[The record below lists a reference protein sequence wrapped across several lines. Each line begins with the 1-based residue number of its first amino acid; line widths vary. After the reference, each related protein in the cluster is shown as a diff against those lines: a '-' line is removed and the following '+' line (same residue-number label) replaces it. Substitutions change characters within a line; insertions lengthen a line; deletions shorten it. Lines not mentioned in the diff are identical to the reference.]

1 LKKGNN
7 SLAASI
13 PTLPGG
19 PLKGG
24 GKKSP
29 QVYILRYYRNSEI
42 STPFLLFNI
51 SIYHPHISDKPV
63 SLKPFTL

>member
-19 PLKGG
+19 ALKGG
-24 GKKSP
+24 GKKP
-29 QVYILRYYRNSEI
+29 CIGNEI
-42 STPFLLFNI
+42 VLF
-51 SIYHPHISDKPV
+51 Y
-63 SLKPFTL
+63 FA

>member
-19 PLKGG
+19 ALKGG
-24 GKKSP
+24 GKKQQAISSP
-29 QVYILRYYRNSEI
+29 
-42 STPFLLFNI
+42 
-51 SIYHPHISDKPV
+51 KAC
-63 SLKPFTL
+63 

>member
-19 PLKGG
+19 ALKGG
-24 GKKSP
+24 GKVLKN
-29 QVYILRYYRNSEI
+29 ILSDH
-42 STPFLLFNI
+42 LFICVKVNAE
-51 SIYHPHISDKPV
+51 
-63 SLKPFTL
+63 LG